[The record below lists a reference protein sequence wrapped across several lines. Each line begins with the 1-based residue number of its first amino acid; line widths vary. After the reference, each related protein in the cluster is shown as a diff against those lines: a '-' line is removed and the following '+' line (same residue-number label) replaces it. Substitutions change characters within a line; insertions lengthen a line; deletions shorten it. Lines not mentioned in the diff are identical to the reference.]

1 MTDVILWTAGVGQ
14 RVSDLAA
21 GRVRLPGVVRLKVPT
36 LSGHWIVRRV
46 QNVVQN
52 FIRIPQP
59 LLNAVSLLQ
68 AFTKK
73 FSLTI
78 LRVYFFF

>member
-1 MTDVILWTAGVGQ
+1 MTDIILWTPGVGQ
-14 RVSDLAA
+14 SISDLAA

-46 QNVVQN
+46 ENVVQN

-68 AFTKK
+68 TFTEKL
-73 FSLTI
+73 SLTI
-78 LRVYFFF
+78 LRDYFFF

>member
-1 MTDVILWTAGVGQ
+1 MTDIIFRTPGVGQ

-36 LSGHWIVRRV
+36 FSGHWIVRRV
-46 QNVVQN
+46 ENVLQN

-68 AFTKK
+68 TFTQQL
-73 FSLTI
+73 SLKI
-78 LRVYFFF
+78 LPGYF

>member
-1 MTDVILWTAGVGQ
+1 MTDVILRTAGMGQ
-14 RVSDLAA
+14 RVSDLAT

-46 QNVVQN
+46 ENVFQN
-52 FIRIPQP
+52 FIRISQP

-68 AFTKK
+68 TFTEKL
-73 FSLTI
+73 SLTI
-78 LRVYFFF
+78 QRVYV